1 MAASYVQTRAA
12 YVTGLQNVAKL
23 MLQLNDAMNNI
34 GSLYSGAGLSGQF
47 VDAELAANTSTC
59 QMVAADVGTFT
70 SNLGTVQTAMSS
82 AILQNMAK
90 CLGSPH

>member
-1 MAASYVQTRAA
+1 MAASYVQSRAA

-23 MLQLNDAMNNI
+23 LLQLNDQMNNI
-34 GSLYSGAGLSGQF
+34 ASLYTGAGLSGGF

-59 QMVAADVGTFT
+59 QMVAADIGTYT
-70 SNLGTVQTAMSS
+70 SNLTTVQTAMSA